1 MNDAIK
7 NVDDRISEFK
17 KTEAW
22 ATRFDDI
29 DNYEPNDDD
38 GEEEHEDDEEE
49 WVDDEEYEGK
59 NGHIKKKIEKEYFQ
73 I

>member
-29 DNYEPNDDD
+29 DNYE
-38 GEEEHEDDEEE
+38 
-49 WVDDEEYEGK
+49 K
-59 NGHIKKKIEKEYFQ
+59 NRDNNKDNSKNKRDIKRKIEKELLAPFESEKETLNS
-73 I
+73 